1 MTLSSRSV
9 RLTCAALSLACL
21 MGAAACGGHH
31 KKKAVSSSVVTPTPT
46 KAVTPGPKP
55 KPKPKRKAAA
65 VDPLVGGKPRGG
77 IVVAVKIDDTANGR
91 PQIGIDLAD
100 IVYIEQ
106 VEGGLTRTIAVF
118 HSRKPVPVGPVR
130 SVRANDP
137 ELLTQYGPI
146 AFVASGGG
154 GDSLPALDN
163 SILHA
168 DINDRG
174 GPGFSRDGNR
184 PVPYNLVFDMGQ
196 LRRTFAAGA
205 KSIGF
210 TWSASESWLKGT
222 ARAADLHTV
231 VGGTP
236 VQFTWSSGLNR
247 YVRVIDGAVQH
258 AADGA
263 TIATPNVI
271 VQFCKGHVNNNDVDA
286 AGNPGFFTETI
297 GTGRVA
303 VYRNGHRVDGSWS
316 RKTIGSGT
324 RLKDKYGR
332 AIPLA
337 PGGAW
342 VVLVDTAAPLG

>member
-1 MTLSSRSV
+1 MTRSSRLLRTACAVLSV
-9 RLTCAALSLACL
+9 TCL
-21 MGAAACGGHH
+21 MALAGCGGHH
-31 KKKAVSSSVVTPTPT
+31 KKKAVSSSVLTPTPRP
-46 KAVTPGPKP
+46 TPVKPKP
-55 KPKPKRKAAA
+55 KPKPARKVAA
-65 VDPLVGGKPRGG
+65 VDPLVGGKPHAGT
-77 IVVAVKIDDTANGR
+77 VVAVKIDDTANGR
-91 PQIGIDLAD
+91 PQVGIDMAD

-137 ELLTQYGPI
+137 ELLTQYGRI

-163 SILHA
+163 SVLRS

-184 PVPYNLVFDMGQ
+184 PVPYNLMLDMNR
-196 LRRTFAAGA
+196 LPPTFGAGA

-210 TWSASESWLKGT
+210 TWSASKSRLKGT
-222 ARAADLHTV
+222 PIAAQLSTV
-231 VGGTP
+231 VGRTP
-236 VQFTWSSGLNR
+236 VQFIWSSGLGR
-247 YVRVIDGAVQH
+247 YVRLIDGVVQH

-263 TIATPNVI
+263 VIATPNVI
-271 VQFCKGHVNNNDVDA
+271 VQFTKGHVNPNDVDA
-286 AGNPGFFTETI
+286 AGNPGFFTESI
-297 GTGRVA
+297 GSGRVV
-303 VYRNGHRVDGSWS
+303 VYRNGHRVNGSWS
-316 RKTIGSGT
+316 RKSAGAGT
-324 RLKDKYGR
+324 ALKDKYGR

-342 VVLVDTAAPLG
+342 VVLVAAGAPLG